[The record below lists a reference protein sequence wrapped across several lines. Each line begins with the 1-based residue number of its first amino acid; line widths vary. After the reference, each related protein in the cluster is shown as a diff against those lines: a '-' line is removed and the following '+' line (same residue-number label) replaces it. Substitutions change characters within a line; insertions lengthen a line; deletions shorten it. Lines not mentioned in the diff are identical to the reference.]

1 MTKLSE
7 ILGVNVGNT
16 HPNSRVAG
24 ALARAGVSKTPE
36 LVRVVN
42 LPRRKFDANVYP
54 DCSIIYAKGGCGR
67 NGCQYCRF
75 GQPGLRPL
83 QNAIII
89 EAANNSGAFV
99 AAGVGA
105 GKTLASFLLHDALEV
120 QTTVLLVPPSLRD
133 KTLNIDLPDLDKH
146 FRLPSIYSSKEWEP
160 GKSGVYVLGYSEI
173 SDTDASDLLDR
184 IKPDLIVADEVQAL
198 KRRESAR
205 TRRFLRFMRANSCKF
220 VAMTGS
226 PVSSSIMDFSHLIEL
241 CLGKNSPLPVDY
253 PSLAQWADAID
264 NEGKEGATDMGALV
278 LLCDQHETA
287 RDGFRRRFVETPGVI
302 ATEETSCSLPIEIRV
317 FDLQAPTCVQDA
329 LQKLES
335 EWAWDGEEHTEI
347 LAISRLQRQ
356 LTQGY
361 FYRLRWPSGLLDLE
375 WLEAKN
381 GWNRA
386 VRARLKHSN
395 RVGQDSPALLEK
407 LAEAGLWAPPEWLDW
422 CAQRDKREPERDPIV
437 ISDWLVVRA
446 AYWANYFHDPG
457 IIWVSSPVIGWQLQD
472 HGITYFGEGQDQELN
487 ALAKRSLEA
496 KEAGLTSF
504 IPTIACSIRAHGYGK
519 NLQAWSRNLVLYPPA
534 GGDVWEQM
542 IGRTHRPGQLDTCVT
557 FDVILGGESA
567 LKSWEGALEKSKF
580 IQETTGLIQRLNIA
594 QKVATVGDDRLG

>member
-1 MTKLSE
+1 MKLSE
-7 ILGVNVGNT
+7 RLGVNAT
-16 HPNSRVAG
+16 TAHPNSRVAQ
-24 ALARAGVSKTPE
+24 ALARTGVSKTPE
-36 LVRVVN
+36 LMRVVN
-42 LPRRKFDANVYP
+42 LPRRKFDVNVYP
-54 DCSIIYAKGGCGR
+54 DCSIIYAKGPCGRKGCG
-67 NGCQYCRF
+67 YCKL
-75 GQPGLRPL
+75 GAPSLRPL
-83 QNAIII
+83 QSAIII

-105 GKTLASFLLHDALEV
+105 GKTLASFLLHDALEA

-146 FRLPSIYSSKEWEP
+146 FRLPAIYSAEEWEK
-160 GKSGVYVLGYSEI
+160 GKPGVYVLGYSEI
-173 SDTDASDLLDR
+173 SQTDASDLLDK

-226 PVSSSIMDFSHLIEL
+226 PVSSSIKDFSHLIEL

-264 NEGKEGATDMGALV
+264 NEGKEGATQMGALV
-278 LLCDQHETA
+278 LMCEPNESL

-317 FDLQAPTCVQDA
+317 FNLPAPDCVQQA
-329 LQKLES
+329 LGKLDS
-335 EWAWDGEEHTEI
+335 EWAWDNEEYTEI
-347 LAISRLQRQ
+347 LDISRLQRQ

-361 FYRLRWPSGLLDLE
+361 YYRIKWPKGLPDRE
-375 WLEAKN
+375 WVEAKN

-386 VRARLKHSN
+386 VRSRLKHSN

-407 LAEAGLWAPPEWLDW
+407 LAEDCLWTPPEWIDW
-422 CAQRDKREPERDPIV
+422 LAQRHKPEPEREPIV
-437 ISDWLVVRA
+437 ISDWLVIRA
-446 AYWANYFHDPG
+446 AYWANYLQDPG

-472 HGITYFGEGQDQELN
+472 HGIPYFGEGQDQELN

-504 IPTIACSIRAHGYGK
+504 IPTIACSIQAHGYGK

-542 IGRTHRPGQLDTCVT
+542 IGRTHRPGQLDSCVT
-557 FDVILGGESA
+557 FDVVLGGDSA
-567 LKSWEGALEKSKF
+567 LKSWESALAKGKF

>member
-1 MTKLSE
+1 VKLSE
-7 ILGVNVGNT
+7 RLGVDAT
-16 HPNSRVAG
+16 TAHPNSRVAQ
-24 ALARAGVSKTPE
+24 ALARTGVSKTPE
-36 LVRVVN
+36 LMRVVN
-42 LPRRKFDANVYP
+42 LPRRKFDVNVYP
-54 DCSIIYAKGGCGR
+54 DCSIIYAKGPCGRKGCG
-67 NGCQYCRF
+67 YCKF
-75 GQPGLRPL
+75 GAPSLRPL
-83 QNAIII
+83 QSAIII

-105 GKTLASFLLHDALEV
+105 GKTLASFLLHDALEA

-146 FRLPSIYSSKEWEP
+146 FRLPAIYSAEEWEK
-160 GKSGVYVLGYSEI
+160 GKPGVYVLGYSEI
-173 SDTDASDLLDR
+173 SQTDAGDLLDK

-226 PVSSSIMDFSHLIEL
+226 PVSSSIKDFSHLIEL

-264 NEGKEGATDMGALV
+264 NEGKEGATQMGALV
-278 LLCDQHETA
+278 LMCEPNESL

-317 FDLQAPTCVQDA
+317 FNLPAPDCVQQA
-329 LQKLES
+329 LGKLDS
-335 EWAWDGEEHTEI
+335 EWAWDNEEYTEI
-347 LAISRLQRQ
+347 LDISRLQRQ

-361 FYRLRWPSGLLDLE
+361 YYRIKWPKGLPDRE
-375 WLEAKN
+375 WVEAKN

-386 VRARLKHSN
+386 VRSRLKHSN

-407 LAEAGLWAPPEWLDW
+407 LAEDCLWTPPEWIGWL
-422 CAQRDKREPERDPIV
+422 AQRHKPEPEREPIV
-437 ISDWLVVRA
+437 ISDWLVIRA
-446 AYWANYFHDPG
+446 AYWANYLQDPG

-472 HGITYFGEGQDQELN
+472 HGIPYFGEGQDQELN

-504 IPTIACSIRAHGYGK
+504 IPTIACSIQAHGYGK

-542 IGRTHRPGQLDTCVT
+542 IGRTHRPGQLDSCVT
-557 FDVILGGESA
+557 FDVVLGGDSA
-567 LKSWEGALEKSKF
+567 LKSWESALAKGKF